1 MNGSARP
8 RPESGFELY
17 AWVFM
22 RLSGIL
28 LLVLAL
34 VHLFYMHV
42 LNNVMTID
50 FQFVARRYATP
61 FWRTYDLLMLW
72 LALLH
77 GLNGLRTVITDY
89 VHARGWRTFS
99 LGLVYVLAFV
109 FLALGSNAIL
119 TFNPSQF
126 TTPAGAG
133 GAAAKAPGAVRLEQ
147 N

>member
-1 MNGSARP
+1 MNGSSRP
-8 RPESGFELY
+8 RPPSGIELY

-42 LNNVMTID
+42 LNNVMVID

-61 FWRTYDLLMLW
+61 FWRTFDLMMLW

-77 GLNGLRTVITDY
+77 GLNGLRTVVIDY
-89 VHARGWRTFS
+89 VRSRGWRFAS
-99 LGLVYVLAFV
+99 LAAIYVLAFV
-109 FLALGSNAIL
+109 FLALGSIVIL
-119 TFNPSQF
+119 TFE
-126 TTPAGAG
+126 PARFAL
-133 GAAAKAPGAVRLEQ
+133 AR
-147 N
+147 

>member
-61 FWRTYDLLMLW
+61 FWRTFDLMMLW

-77 GLNGLRTVITDY
+77 GMNGLRTVVIDY
-89 VHARGWRTFS
+89 VRPHGWRFVS
-99 LGLVYVLAFV
+99 LAVIYVLAFV
-109 FLALGSNAIL
+109 LLTLGSLAIL
-119 TFNPSQF
+119 TFEPSRF
-126 TTPAGAG
+126 AM
-133 GAAAKAPGAVRLEQ
+133 VR
-147 N
+147 